1 MTDNEKHTIRKLFL
15 KLLMAVGML
24 VVLDVIYYFT
34 LYPKDRAENCTL
46 LEISERAREGVDIV
60 YLGESSNHTYSD
72 DDTDKRFICEM
83 IDDLLPEHHVG
94 NLAKDVHGSGT
105 VVEQRSIQVE
115 DDHRGGLALCFDVN
129 SVENALQMKVLA
141 VLVFLG
147 PIGQYGLVGVHVRF
161 PFKMV
166 IQKASLSP
174 RWSIL

>member
-1 MTDNEKHTIRKLFL
+1 MTDNEKQTIRKLFL

-83 IDDLLPEHHVG
+83 IDDLLPEQRYEME
-94 NLAKDVHGSGT
+94 LLELYSGT
-105 VVEQRSIQVE
+105 IVPAIGITVE
-115 DDHRGGLALCFDVN
+115 F
-129 SVENALQMKVLA
+129 
-141 VLVFLG
+141 
-147 PIGQYGLVGVHVRF
+147 
-161 PFKMV
+161 
-166 IQKASLSP
+166 
-174 RWSIL
+174 